1 MRGRKRDPPCV
12 MQARASAEGIIAAV
26 SLMAK
31 SGLPCYGRGQPL
43 DNLKKRFHLEMND
56 AQAAA
61 FMRKTIHDAYDK
73 VLLALPF
80 CGSED
85 DTQTG
90 QHAQERMQ
98 SLCHGPAQAA
108 LPDASL
114 TASG

>member
-1 MRGRKRDPPCV
+1 
-12 MQARASAEGIIAAV
+12 
-26 SLMAK
+26 MAK

-80 CGSED
+80 CGSGNGR
-85 DTQTG
+85 QTR
-90 QHAQERMQ
+90 QHAQEHMQ
-98 SLCHGPAQAA
+98 CL
-108 LPDASL
+108 
-114 TASG
+114 